1 MYIASKL
8 TKDKQK
14 KMGISCLLITTIPEQ
29 VQNIKQTCCHLIPIY
44 WVPLRALVP
53 CHFFF
58 PFLVH
63 RFVVWTVVALSD
75 GNNLPRSSSLMCGDV
90 DQNHVRFHVAARC
103 FRIQKLHLYTLD
115 KNSRQESLSILSSDT
130 VSNIL
135 NTIQKPAK

>member
-1 MYIASKL
+1 MPPDNNDPWTSAKHKANMLPFDSN
-8 TKDKQK
+8 
-14 KMGISCLLITTIPEQ
+14 LLGSLKGPG
-29 VQNIKQTCCHLIPIY
+29 
-44 WVPLRALVP
+44 PLP
-53 CHFFF
+53 FFF